1 MKRQKW
7 SLTRTAAILLFL
19 LIAAASGCID
29 AIEDFKDY
37 VKDPIGEQS
46 IYVYEDIG
54 EDGDPK
60 NVISEEGL
68 YAMATAESGG
78 DEKTGIPMLRP
89 VREYVIQ
96 TDLETEDIIIHDAQ
110 GNPVDLSDLPDK
122 WKELI
127 VKDEYGMPITD
138 VDQLDLRINP
148 IGKNRYEI
156 LNLAQEMQDPNG
168 GIWKKIFYKEDDYMD
183 EKLVDNVIG
192 NKDAEITGG
201 LILREDGNVYGIII
215 ANEKQF
221 EIYGG
226 DFGIRVGGE
235 NEESIEKG
243 MCHDTGRD
251 LYMYIYNLSDL
262 PEWNMLFGDGF
273 VAQKGMEAYSPCEF
287 FEEMNIARKIGR
299 YASFYFVNV
308 GDMASSP
315 LVEIAHDDGEVDS
328 QCSLGDD
335 GQAVFF
341 PNDGK
346 LNICGV
352 NICGAR
358 SGDTTRMFD
367 VEIWDAN
374 LKTLHSV
381 SHDYTDFFPDAYP
394 PRMSNSDLKWVTI
407 SIPNI
412 EVTGD
417 FYVAIFTYSR
427 FDSGI
432 VIGRDSDTKSENSRI
447 VDKNPNRILDWE
459 TSTSWNARQDNT
471 DWMIRV
477 LGK

>member
-1 MKRQKW
+1 MKCQKW
-7 SLTRTAAILLFL
+7 SLTHTAMILLFL
-19 LIAAASGCID
+19 LIAATSGCID
-29 AIEDFKDY
+29 DIEDVKKY
-37 VKDPIGEQS
+37 VKDPVGERS
-46 IYVYEDIG
+46 IYAYEDELG
-54 EDGDPK
+54 EVGDPK
-60 NVISEEGL
+60 EEINKF
-68 YAMATAESGG
+68 YAIATAESNG
-78 DEKTGIPMLRP
+78 DEKTGAPILRP

-96 TDLETEDIIIHDAQ
+96 TDLETGDTIIHDAQ
-110 GNPVDLSDLPDK
+110 GNLVDSKDIPDN
-122 WKELI
+122 WNDLI

-138 VDQLDLRINP
+138 ISKFLHIEK
-148 IGKNRYEI
+148 IGKNKYEI
-156 LNLAQEMQDPNG
+156 HGFAQELRDPNG
-168 GIWKKIFYKEDDYMD
+168 DIWRKIFYNEDDYMD

-201 LILREDGNVYGIII
+201 LILGEDGNVYGIII

-226 DFGIRVGGE
+226 DFGIHVGGE
-235 NEESIEKG
+235 NEESIEEG
-243 MCHDTGRD
+243 MCHDTGRG

-262 PEWNMLFGDGF
+262 PEWNILFGDGF

-287 FEEMNIARKIGR
+287 FQEINIARNIGR
-299 YASFYFVNV
+299 YASFYFVNL
-308 GDMASSP
+308 GDMTSSS

-328 QCSLGDD
+328 QCSLGDN

-341 PNDGK
+341 PNDGR
-346 LNICGV
+346 LNICGIQ
-352 NICGAR
+352 ICGAR

-367 VEIWDAN
+367 VEIWDDN

-381 SHDYTDFFPDAYP
+381 SYDYTDFFPDAHP

-407 SIPNI
+407 STPNI

-432 VIGRDSDTKSENSRI
+432 VIGRDSDTKSGNSFI

-477 LGK
+477 SGN